1 MRISDWSSDVCSS
14 DLDEHGAAD
23 DHTDHDHDGDDP
35 HVFTDPARMA
45 TIAEGLAADLM
56 AAVPEL
62 DTDAGRERAAAY
74 VAELRALDAEV
85 AATLAAIPDER
96 RVLVTNHDVFGYFA
110 DRYGFEVLGVVI
122 PGGSTLAQPSA
133 ADLADLADA
142 IEEAGVPT
150 VFVETSARSR
160 VAQALADEGTA
171 VEVVELYSE
180 SLGTDDSEAAT
191 YIDRSEEHTSELQS
205 LMRISYA

>member
-1 MRISDWSSDVCSS
+1 
-14 DLDEHGAAD
+14 
-23 DHTDHDHDGDDP
+23 
-35 HVFTDPARMA
+35 
-45 TIAEGLAADLM
+45 M

-133 ADLADLADA
+133 ARSGERRVGKAC
-142 IEEAGVPT
+142 GGT
-150 VFVETSARSR
+150 CRSR
-160 VAQALADEGTA
+160 W
-171 VEVVELYSE
+171 SP
-180 SLGTDDSEAAT
+180 
-191 YIDRSEEHTSELQS
+191 
-205 LMRISYA
+205 

>member
-1 MRISDWSSDVCSS
+1 
-14 DLDEHGAAD
+14 
-23 DHTDHDHDGDDP
+23 
-35 HVFTDPARMA
+35 
-45 TIAEGLAADLM
+45 M

-122 PGGSTLAQPSA
+122 PGGSTLAQPS
-133 ADLADLADA
+133 
-142 IEEAGVPT
+142 
-150 VFVETSARSR
+150 
-160 VAQALADEGTA
+160 
-171 VEVVELYSE
+171 
-180 SLGTDDSEAAT
+180 
-191 YIDRSEEHTSELQS
+191 RSEEHTSELQT
-205 LMRISYA
+205 LMHISYAVFRFTQK

>member
-23 DHTDHDHDGDDP
+23 DHADHDHDGDDP

-85 AATLAAIPDER
+85 AATLAAIPDE
-96 RVLVTNHDVFGYFA
+96 
-110 DRYGFEVLGVVI
+110 DRK
-122 PGGSTLAQPSA
+122 STRLNS
-133 ADLADLADA
+133 
-142 IEEAGVPT
+142 
-150 VFVETSARSR
+150 S
-160 VAQALADEGTA
+160 
-171 VEVVELYSE
+171 
-180 SLGTDDSEAAT
+180 
-191 YIDRSEEHTSELQS
+191 H
-205 LMRISYA
+205 